1 MSDLIRLDRLDVTR
15 LAADYSA
22 AIRAELT
29 ADQLAKVRDLNEAE
43 QTEGV
48 DHVHDFTDAGEILA
62 ECVMIQRP
70 GATLSDYADEMN
82 EATAKAKASGYRLH
96 RILVACEYSGTV
108 RDEFARLGHS
118 AESCD
123 ILPSDSPGG
132 IHHQRD
138 VREILGDGYSM
149 MIAHPPCTYLTTSA
163 EWAYKDDGDG
173 RNIKPGTLIGAERR
187 AARAEA
193 LEFVRDLMAAP
204 IPQHAIENPKSVI
217 SGQIRKADQMIQP
230 YQYGHDHSKQTCLW
244 LHNLPTLEADPAD
257 YIEPRLEQ
265 YKGKTVKRWSNQC
278 PSGADRTGPSAN
290 RWKLRS
296 TFFQGVARAMAE
308 QWGGILGAA
317 KPAPVTPI
325 TGQMELFA

>member
-1 MSDLIRLDRLDVTR
+1 MNLERLDRLDVTR

-22 AIRAELT
+22 AVRAELT
-29 ADQLAKVRDLNEAE
+29 ENQLAKVRSGDAVAADYTDTAELITEAV
-43 QTEGV
+43 Q
-48 DHVHDFTDAGEILA
+48 L
-62 ECVMIQRP
+62 QRI
-70 GATLSDYADEMN
+70 GASPADYQDEMLA
-82 EATAKAKASGYRLH
+82 ATERAELAGYRLQ

-108 RDEFARLGHS
+108 RDAFAALGHS

-193 LEFVRDLMAAP
+193 LDFVRDLMAAP
-204 IPQHAIENPKSVI
+204 VDRWAIENPKSVI

-230 YQYGHDHSKQTCLW
+230 YQFGHDHSKQTCLW
-244 LHNLPTLEADPAD
+244 LHELPKLEADPAD
-257 YIEPRLEQ
+257 YVEPRLEQ

-278 PSGADRTGPSAN
+278 PSGADRTGPSAD

-296 TFFQGVARAMAE
+296 TFFSGVARAMAE
-308 QWGGILGAA
+308 QWGGIASA
-317 KPAPVTPI
+317 IRPRPAAPV
-325 TGQMELFA
+325 GQLELAL